1 MNPASEARRT
11 MLHQL
16 LRAAILA
23 SFAFLIVQ
31 LDRSG
36 NLTLY
41 IAPRMTLYV
50 KLSALGLYAA
60 AIYQLYAALQT
71 WMGRNAAACDC
82 DHSPSPSKVK
92 NTIIYSLFLFPLLLG
107 FLLPDTL
114 MGSTLAAKKG
124 MSLSGSESVSRQT
137 PTADA
142 AQTPPPVSEASPS
155 VEPETPSEPA
165 DPLDAMFP
173 ADLYTESYARNAKKL
188 YKQDH
193 IEVVEKQFIETLTTL
208 DLYREHYLGKT
219 VQISGFVYRES
230 AMPSNQFV
238 VSRFAMNC
246 CSADSMPYGLMIQS
260 DNASAYDDDSW
271 LQVTGTLEL
280 TEYNGNEIM
289 ILHATSAESI
299 APSDT
304 PYVYPDYD
312 FGLE

>member
-1 MNPASEARRT
+1 MSLQPEARRT
-11 MLHQL
+11 LFHHL
-16 LRAAILA
+16 LRAVILA

-60 AIYQLYAALQT
+60 AVYQLYAALQT
-71 WMGRNAAACDC
+71 WMGRNATACDC

-92 NTIIYSLFLFPLLLG
+92 NTIIYGLFLFPLLLG
-107 FLLPDTL
+107 YLLPDTL
-114 MGSTLAAKKG
+114 MSSTLAAKKG
-124 MSLSGSESVSRQT
+124 MSLSGSESVVRQQPVTEEPQSIPAT
-137 PTADA
+137 PAADESG
-142 AQTPPPVSEASPS
+142 QTE
-155 VEPETPSEPA
+155 EPA
-165 DPLDAMFP
+165 EPIDPLDGMFP
-173 ADLYTESYARNAKKL
+173 ADIYTESYARNAKKL
-188 YKQDH
+188 YTQEM

-208 DLYREHYLGKT
+208 DLYREHYIGKS
-219 VQISGFVYRES
+219 VNISGFVYRES
-230 AMPSNQFV
+230 AMPPDQFV

-246 CSADSMPYGLMIQS
+246 CSADSMPYGLMIRS
-260 DNASAYDDDSW
+260 DHAATYEDDSW
-271 LQVTGTLEL
+271 LQVTGTLEI

-289 ILHATSAESI
+289 ILQATNAEPI